1 MATIV
6 DAQDFVKKA
15 IPFEENE
22 AEETTEEVTPSW
34 L

>member
-6 DAQDFVKKA
+6 DAQDLVKKA

-22 AEETTEEVTPSW
+22 ADTTEEFAT